1 MLEPNALVV
10 EVGTLQ
16 TVSPEPLKVK
26 VRLDV
31 MAFHV
36 PLDPENVSVFPLT
49 MLFVSVLLAEVFV
62 KVQAPVNAK
71 L

>member
-1 MLEPNALVV
+1 MLEPNALFV

-31 MAFHV
+31 MAFQV

-49 MLFVSVLLAEVFV
+49 ILFVRVLLAVVFV

>member
-1 MLEPNALVV
+1 MLEPNVLLV

-16 TVSPEPLKVK
+16 TVSPEPLKAK

-31 MAFHV
+31 MAFQV

-49 MLFVSVLLAEVFV
+49 ILFVRVLLAEVFV
-62 KVQAPVNAK
+62 KVHAPVNAK

>member
-1 MLEPNALVV
+1 MLEPNVLLV

-16 TVSPEPLKVK
+16 TVSPEPLKAK
-26 VRLDV
+26 VRVDV
-31 MAFHV
+31 MAFQV

-49 MLFVSVLLAEVFV
+49 ILFVRVLLAEVFV
-62 KVQAPVNAK
+62 KVHAPVNAK